1 VFRGQTVQTRR
12 PLLATASR
20 LTKMKMLMKVLRH
33 YLFGHLSKQSL
44 LILGRTKRAEKEVE
58 AARADGLVYDLHVA

>member
-1 VFRGQTVQTRR
+1 
-12 PLLATASR
+12 
-20 LTKMKMLMKVLRH
+20 MKMLMKVLRH